1 MSEKVLVALSGG
13 VDSAVSA
20 ALLIE
25 NGYDVSGVYVRTWE
39 YEDDLLGDCPGAQ
52 DLKDAKLVA
61 RTLGISF
68 SVVNFIDFYQ
78 QNVVMPMV
86 QGYKAGIT
94 PNPDILCNRVMKF
107 GALLEYADEN
117 GYDCLATGHYCLRKK
132 PPEQKQNFG
141 KVRIKIRI
149 NLTFSLKFLRNSLK
163 RQGFHL
169 VKLRRKRLETW
180 QEGTIFLSPI
190 KKTVRE
196 FVFWVK

>member
-117 GYDCLATGHYCLRKK
+117 GYDCLATGHYCLEKTSGTKAELWEGADKNKDQSYFLAKISQEQLEKARFPLGEIEKQEVRNLARRYNLPVADKK
-132 PPEQKQNFG
+132 D
-141 KVRIKIRI
+141 
-149 NLTFSLKFLRNSLK
+149 S
-163 RQGFHL
+163 QG
-169 VKLRRKRLETW
+169 
-180 QEGTIFLSPI
+180 IC
-190 KKTVRE
+190 
-196 FVFWVK
+196 FWVK

>member
-107 GALLEYADEN
+107 W
-117 GYDCLATGHYCLRKK
+117 CLA
-132 PPEQKQNFG
+132 
-141 KVRIKIRI
+141 
-149 NLTFSLKFLRNSLK
+149 
-163 RQGFHL
+163 
-169 VKLRRKRLETW
+169 
-180 QEGTIFLSPI
+180 
-190 KKTVRE
+190 
-196 FVFWVK
+196 